1 MPFTFIVSCSEQNS
15 TALTQQSHR
24 RMLLLCYC
32 CGVLFR
38 ANDMGLNGI
47 SLLML
52 GGTA

>member
-1 MPFTFIVSCSEQNS
+1 MEFPSLHVHNMDTLIVNKDAE
-15 TALTQQSHR
+15 LL
-24 RMLLLCYC
+24 LLLCYC